1 MAQIPIYSALS
12 AKHKQYVHMALGG
25 IAAVVAVMGV
35 SGMIGGPQTIKG
47 RGGADNPKP
56 KSLAAVPGQALNS
69 EDSWIGGAGK
79 DVARMR
85 EDLRVQAEQAKARS
99 DEQARVNKV
108 LADELKALREG
119 ARMLPTPAASAPA
132 TAVATGAGA
141 ASSVAA
147 SRIAPSQPGASGASR
162 NGGPASPGP
171 TAFAKL
177 PAGSNPIRLPAPNG
191 STAYPPGTP
200 NGATGPAPQDFA
212 APPQVVR
219 VSLRSAA
226 ATNADAAPSA
236 PGDKARA
243 GAAGGA
249 GANNGPRG
257 PATRHVDSFLP
268 VSFTRAKLLGGLA
281 APTGGQSQS
290 NPVPV
295 LLRLIDLAVLPNG
308 FRSQVQD
315 CLVVGEGFG
324 DQSAERAYLRTTL
337 LSCVLKDGQVVEVP
351 MKGSVF
357 GEDGMNGMKGT
368 LVTKQGAILTNA
380 LLAGIASGI
389 GQGFA
394 QASQVVTVS
403 PLGSTSTTNNSS
415 QDILKSGLGTGVGK
429 ALDRLSQYY
438 ISLAERTFP
447 VIEVQAGRDVDI
459 VVTQGMQLDASIGAG
474 LALTGDRQGDRREL
488 LQAISDG
495 GALD

>member
-12 AKHKQYVHMALGG
+12 AKHKQRVNGALGG
-25 IAAVVAVMGV
+25 VVAVIAVAGV

-47 RGGADNPKP
+47 GPDKNNPKP

-85 EDLRVQAEQAKARS
+85 EDLRVQSEQAKARN
-99 DEQARVNKV
+99 DDQARVNKA

-119 ARMLPTPAASAPA
+119 ARKLPTASTSPSASA
-132 TAVATGAGA
+132 VAGGADA
-141 ASSVAA
+141 ASSVAS
-147 SRIAPSQPGASGASR
+147 SRSGSAGR
-162 NGGPASPGP
+162 TAGPNAPGP

-177 PAGSNPIRLPAPNG
+177 PAAANPNRLPAPG
-191 STAYPPGTP
+191 APAAYPPGTP
-200 NGATGPAPQDFA
+200 NGGAAHTPPDFQ

-219 VSLRSAA
+219 VSLRTV
-226 ATNADAAPSA
+226 ATAEAAPGA
-236 PGDKARA
+236 PGDKGRT
-243 GAAGGA
+243 GATGGA
-249 GANNGPRG
+249 GSSAGPRG
-257 PATRHVDSFLP
+257 PAVRHVDSFLP
-268 VSFTRAKLLGGLA
+268 VSFTRAILLGGLA

-295 LLRLIDLAVLPNG
+295 LLRLADLAVLPNG
-308 FRSQVQD
+308 FRSQVKD
-315 CLVVGEGFG
+315 CLVVGEGYG

-337 LSCVLKDGQVVEVP
+337 MSCVLHDGTVVEVP
-351 MKGSVF
+351 MKGSIF
-357 GEDGMNGMKGT
+357 GEDGMNGVKGT

-380 LLAGIASGI
+380 LLAGIASGM

-403 PLGSTSTTNNSS
+403 PLGSTSTTNNST
-415 QDILKSGLGTGVGK
+415 QDILKSGVGTGVGK

-447 VIEVQAGRDVDI
+447 VIEVQAGREVDI

-474 LALTGDRQGDRREL
+474 LALTGERGGDRREL
-488 LQAISDG
+488 LQAISNG
-495 GALD
+495 GGQE

>member
-12 AKHKQYVHMALGG
+12 AKHKQRVNMALGG
-25 IAAVVAVMGV
+25 VVAVIAVAGV

-47 RGGADNPKP
+47 GSDKNNPKP

-85 EDLRVQAEQAKARS
+85 EDLRVQSEQAKARS
-99 DEQARVNKV
+99 DDQARVNKA

-119 ARMLPTPAASAPA
+119 ARKLPTASTSPSASA
-132 TAVATGAGA
+132 VARGADA
-141 ASSVAA
+141 ASSVA
-147 SRIAPSQPGASGASR
+147 SGRTAR
-162 NGGPASPGP
+162 PNAPGP

-177 PAGSNPIRLPAPNG
+177 PSSANPGRLPAPG
-191 STAYPPGTP
+191 APTAYPPGTP
-200 NGATGPAPQDFA
+200 NGGAAHGSADLQ
-212 APPQVVR
+212 APPQLVR
-219 VSLRSAA
+219 VSLRGADA
-226 ATNADAAPSA
+226 NPADAAPGTS
-236 PGDKARA
+236 GTKGRA
-243 GAAGGA
+243 SAAGGA
-249 GANNGPRG
+249 GATNGPRG
-257 PATRHVDSFLP
+257 PAMRHVDSFLP
-268 VSFTRAKLLGGLA
+268 VSFTRAILLGGLA

-295 LLRLIDLAVLPNG
+295 LLRLADLAVLPNG
-308 FRSQVQD
+308 FRSQVKD
-315 CLVVGEGFG
+315 CLVVGEGYG

-337 LSCVLKDGQVVEVP
+337 MSCVLHDGTVVEVP
-351 MKGSVF
+351 MKGSIF
-357 GEDGMNGMKGT
+357 GEDGMNGVKGT

-380 LLAGIASGI
+380 LLAGIASGM

-403 PLGSTSTTNNSS
+403 PLGSTSTTNNST
-415 QDILKSGLGTGVGK
+415 QDILKSGVGTGVGK

-447 VIEVQAGRDVDI
+447 VIEVQAGREVDI

-474 LALTGDRQGDRREL
+474 LALTGERGGDRREL

-495 GALD
+495 GGQE